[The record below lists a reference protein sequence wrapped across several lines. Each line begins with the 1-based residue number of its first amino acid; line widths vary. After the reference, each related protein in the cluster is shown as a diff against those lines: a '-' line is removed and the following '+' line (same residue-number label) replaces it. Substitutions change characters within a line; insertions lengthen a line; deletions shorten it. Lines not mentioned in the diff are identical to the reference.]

1 MSNSLRRA
9 LMLPLLMMN
18 TLEANQDRFYH
29 TSEPRLNNE
38 NVDYSGNSTP
48 LVSAGK
54 PPKPWKGKKKLSKKQ
69 RKAK

>member
-1 MSNSLRRA
+1 
-9 LMLPLLMMN
+9 MLPLLMMN
-18 TLEANQDRFYH
+18 TLEVNQDRYYH
-29 TSEPRLNNE
+29 NPEPRLNNE

>member
-1 MSNSLRRA
+1 MSN
-9 LMLPLLMMN
+9 LMRTLAGTMLLVN
-18 TLEANQDRFYH
+18 SLEAGQNRFYH

-48 LVSAGK
+48 LVSVGK